1 MVGYES
7 GKLVL
12 PQGSPYVLCP
22 NYTSP
27 ELANVKTVHILGPDG
42 KPTPLRPLSIDETTA
57 NRYHYNNPSNPDP
70 LGTPVLDNEKRF

>member
-1 MVGYES
+1 LAGEIR
-7 GKLVL
+7 KLI
-12 PQGSPYVLCP
+12 PTQRSPIGVYPYHASL
-22 NYTSP
+22 